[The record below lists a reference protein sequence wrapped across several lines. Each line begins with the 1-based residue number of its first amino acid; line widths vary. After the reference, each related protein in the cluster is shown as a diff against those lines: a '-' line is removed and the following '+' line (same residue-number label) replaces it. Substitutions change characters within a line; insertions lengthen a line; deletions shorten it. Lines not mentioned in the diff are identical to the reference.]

1 MKRVFVIGGAA
12 VDITGKPE
20 SICRLR
26 DSNLGVVRIQ
36 PGGVGK
42 NIAKRLATYPLSVEL
57 ITAIGEGYHA
67 ALIRQDCEASG
78 VSLAHTYSCG
88 EHTGTFLCVLDED
101 GDLLTGISD
110 MQILRHITPA
120 YLAPM
125 LPMINDAA
133 MAVLD
138 GNLPPETLEF
148 LTKNLEIPIFFD
160 PVSCAKAQRIGDNIG
175 RCYAIKPNRFEAAF
189 LSGKSCDT
197 IRGVYRASDWFLEQG
212 VQRVFISLGEEG
224 VFWSDA
230 NGNGVIK
237 SACTN
242 VVDTTGAGDAMC
254 AAIIAGCIDGL
265 STEQCASVGNEAG
278 SRVCMKNCIME

>member
-1 MKRVFVIGGAA
+1 MNRVFVIGGAA
-12 VDITGKPE
+12 VDITGKPS

-26 DSNLGVVRIQ
+26 DSNLGIVRIKA
-36 PGGVGK
+36 GGVGK
-42 NIAKRLATYPLSVEL
+42 NIAKRLAGYPLSVEL
-57 ITAIGEGYHA
+57 ITAIGQGYHA
-67 ALIRQDCEASG
+67 ELVRQDCADCG
-78 VSLAHTYSCG
+78 VSLAHTYSCA

-101 GDLLTGISD
+101 GDLLVGISD
-110 MQILRHITPA
+110 MQILSHITPE

-138 GNLPPETLEF
+138 ANLPPETLDY
-148 LTKNLEIPIFFD
+148 LTKGLEIPIFFD

-197 IRGVYRASDWFLEQG
+197 IRGIYRASDWFLEQG
-212 VQRVFISLGEEG
+212 VQRVFISLGQEG
-224 VFWSDA
+224 VFWADGS
-230 NGNGVIK
+230 GNGVLP

-242 VVDTTGAGDAMC
+242 IVDTTGAGDAMC
-254 AAIIAGCIDGL
+254 AAIIAGCIEGQ
-265 STEQCASVGNEAG
+265 STEACAISGNEAG
-278 SRVCMKNCIME
+278 ARVCMQNSIAE